1 MKPDDFFQKRT
12 FNLSQKLVLITG
24 CSGGGKSTLIRMLN
38 EKGFYT
44 VPEPGRRIVAEE
56 MADNGNTN
64 GSALPWVDL
73 KAFSLRSIE
82 MATNDLASVQNQD
95 GLVFFDRGLIDAAL
109 ALEHSDGKRY
119 RDILGDEK
127 HYFNKVFLAPPWPEI
142 FEQDD
147 ERKHDFQSAVD
158 EFDRIQS
165 ALIELKYDVSLLPK
179 TTVLERVDYIL
190 NQLEAF

>member
-1 MKPDDFFQKRT
+1 
-12 FNLSQKLVLITG
+12 
-24 CSGGGKSTLIRMLN
+24 
-38 EKGFYT
+38 
-44 VPEPGRRIVAEE
+44 
-56 MADNGNTN
+56 
-64 GSALPWVDL
+64 
-73 KAFSLRSIE
+73 

-95 GLVFFDRGLIDAAL
+95 GLVFFDRGLIDAAM
-109 ALEHSDGKRY
+109 ALEYSGGKRY

-165 ALIELKYDVSLLPK
+165 ALIELKYDVCLLPK

-190 NQLEAF
+190 NQLKAS